1 MAGSDRRRAVTVRL
15 AGRRPGPRRVRSRTT
30 PGGSAGIRRSGA
42 RRWWRSIDWGRAGTV
57 TAVVAALAGLLL
69 TGVSTLYDALVSQ
82 GELEQAHE
90 ATDQETRAQALRV
103 SYWTEFLTPFVKRI
117 HVINS
122 SSDPVTEA
130 DLLLSP
136 AEAGPGH
143 VLQLPVLAPCSETVV
158 KEELWAERPGQGP
171 PYAPGDRP
179 SGVVR
184 WMAFR
189 DRDGL
194 VWKRDRNGISRLA
207 DDWTVMRAGGGTGP
221 LKITG
226 VTEGTRGVLPVKQV
240 PSCGNS

>member
-1 MAGSDRRRAVTVRL
+1 MVGSDRRRAVAVRL
-15 AGRRPGPRRVRSRTT
+15 AGRRPGPRRVRIRAA
-30 PGGSAGIRRSGA
+30 PGRPTGI
-42 RRWWRSIDWGRAGTV
+42 RRWWRSIDWGRAGTI

-82 GELEQAHE
+82 GELEQTRQ

-136 AEAGPGH
+136 AEAGPDH

-158 KEELWAERPGQGP
+158 KEELWAKRPGHGP

-194 VWKRDRNGISRLA
+194 VWKRDRKGISRLP
-207 DDWTVMRAGGGTGP
+207 DDWTVMNAGSTP
-221 LKITG
+221 TLTITG
-226 VTEGTRGVLPVKQV
+226 VTEGTPGVLPVKQV
-240 PSCGNS
+240 SSCGNG